1 MRVLFLLATLPLAF
15 TVEGAA
21 QATAPVP
28 SVAQVLADLRTTVAA
43 LPKELQSERL
53 HQAVDWLANQ
63 PSRPGFTAADISIEY
78 TQSLLAAAGL
88 LRQLP
93 LREVVDDV
101 TADLEAKVEHCR
113 ALGVS
118 MGGRVTVR
126 VNTIRAAAPVSNWR
140 VNALPKLYE
149 RVQGTT
155 PRQFLRV
162 STPTE
167 MALEPGRYWVWA
179 HDPTTGQTSE
189 RVLVRVAGAQSL
201 QLDLVIP

>member
-1 MRVLFLLATLPLAF
+1 MRVRLFVILALALAI
-15 TVEGAA
+15 EGAA
-21 QATAPVP
+21 QAPPPVP
-28 SVAQVLADLRTTVAA
+28 PVAQVLADLRSAVAA
-43 LPKELQSERL
+43 LPADLRSDRLLQ
-53 HQAVDWLANQ
+53 ATDWLANQ
-63 PSRPGFTAADISIEY
+63 PSRPGFTASDISTEY

-93 LREVVDDV
+93 VRDVVDDV
-101 TADLEAKVEHCR
+101 TADLEAKVDHCR

-118 MGGRVTVR
+118 MGGKVTVR

-140 VNALPKLYE
+140 VQALPKLFE
-149 RVQGTT
+149 RVKGTT

-179 HDPTTGQTSE
+179 QDPTSGKTSE
-189 RVLVRVAGAQSL
+189 RLLVRVAGAETL
-201 QLDLVIP
+201 QLDLTIP